1 MTAAAVDSPSP
12 ERLIGL
18 VDAAVRGLVDRPV
31 DVRVSCSTRRGV
43 QVLELRTAAEDMGK
57 VIGRQG
63 RTAAALRTIVTLA
76 AEAQRLRAQ
85 LDILD

>member
-1 MTAAAVDSPSP
+1 VTDASDDSPSTN
-12 ERLIGL
+12 RLVGL
-18 VDAAVRGLVDRPV
+18 VDAAVRGLVDHPD
-31 DVRVSCSTRRGV
+31 DVRVGLTERRGL
-43 QVLELRTAAEDMGK
+43 QVLELRTAPEDMGK

-76 AEAQRLRAQ
+76 AEAHGLRAQ